1 MQKRWKGSRK
11 YEANFE
17 RKAYN
22 QRGKYQSCLSW
33 GYLQTLCTW
42 VSVQGTLEMMDT
54 EVKVKIFQ
62 GTLPTSRWCLKGYAL
77 GITVLGIGFL
87 NAAGMTVWLNSCQ
100 WDIGKICWA
109 VSRKTFLPS
118 ERERG
123 CKGIPFFP
131 FLPRSSGC
139 CLGTLWCSTLAAILW
154 PWGYDH
160 AEGGRKRNL
169 WRAQS
174 PTNPG
179 STHFRLFAGKYV
191 MQLWLSYSIPSSGIL
206 LTEKNHNC
214 KTEGLPTLTS
224 ITHPSSESQGQ
235 PICEFTGFTGRTRKV
250 REDLKPLSPTGSES
264 SQLFICLHLLC
275 HRLMTFRVKG
285 RIPLP
290 VSVPLPCGI
299 WTLSGAHLFVL
310 WSGEIDPCYTCAD
323 IMIYRENPLSCLN
336 LLPLASSLLL

>member
-118 ERERG
+118 ERKEGVRGFPSSLSFHAALDAVLGRCDVVPRQPSCDHEAVTMLKVAERG
-123 CKGIPFFP
+123 
-131 FLPRSSGC
+131 
-139 CLGTLWCSTLAAILW
+139 
-154 PWGYDH
+154 
-160 AEGGRKRNL
+160 
-169 WRAQS
+169 
-174 PTNPG
+174 
-179 STHFRLFAGKYV
+179 
-191 MQLWLSYSIPSSGIL
+191 
-206 LTEKNHNC
+206 
-214 KTEGLPTLTS
+214 
-224 ITHPSSESQGQ
+224 
-235 PICEFTGFTGRTRKV
+235 ICE
-250 REDLKPLSPTGSES
+250 EPSHLPIQEAPTSD
-264 SQLFICLHLLC
+264 FLL
-275 HRLMTFRVKG
+275 
-285 RIPLP
+285 
-290 VSVPLPCGI
+290 
-299 WTLSGAHLFVL
+299 
-310 WSGEIDPCYTCAD
+310 
-323 IMIYRENPLSCLN
+323 ENM
-336 LLPLASSLLL
+336 